1 MASKDSLM
9 ELTRRPYV
17 SAGAVIAAASLTAV
31 TPVAPPPLE
40 SKERA
45 VQLLTG
51 EEDITLDLVRHGLN
65 GPPSYQ
71 SIVGSF
77 LPGYGLN
84 ATGEEQAQALV
95 PAIEAEFPNGIA
107 GIYAGDNIRMPETV
121 QPLADALGMNV
132 QQLPGLDE
140 IPGGIYNGAASFFTP
155 GGILYELT
163 LLAWGFGLEL
173 VPMPGSYDINGVAFD
188 EDFSAAVQAIYD
200 NTVSAGGATTDIA
213 ASGEAAISTWV
224 LMNVNNPD
232 LNIFIPLFIEN
243 LLGTSTFLP
252 NAGQVVVEGSPGD
265 WTLVSFNGE
274 AIPAPDLLTELFV
287 DVRNLIEAP
296 QTAAYN
302 IFESLLLDPT
312 TTLSTIQTG
321 LTDIATATAQFPVAV
336 IDDILNALGIGA
348 SSDLSADLTNLL
360 STAATDI
367 SGLLPGELGT
377 MLASTLTSL

>member
-1 MASKDSLM
+1 M
-9 ELTRRPYV
+9 ELTRRPFV
-17 SAGAVIAAASLTAV
+17 SAGAAIAAASLTAV
-31 TPVAPPPLE
+31 TPIAPPPLE

-51 EEDITLDLVRHGLN
+51 EEEITLDLVRHGLN

-77 LPGYGLN
+77 LPGYPLN

-95 PAIEAEFPNGIA
+95 PAIEAEFPNSIA
-107 GIYAGDNIRMPETV
+107 AIYAGDNIRMPETV

-132 QQLPGLDE
+132 QLLPGLDE

-163 LLAWGFGLEL
+163 LLAWGFGLEF

-188 EDFSAAVQAIYD
+188 EDFSAAVQTIYD
-200 NTVSAGGATTDIA
+200 NTVSAGGPTTDIA

-243 LLGTSTFLP
+243 LLGTATFLP

-321 LTDIATATAQFPVAV
+321 LSDIATATAQFPVAV
-336 IDDILNALGIGA
+336 IDDILNALGVST

-377 MLASTLTSL
+377 ALAATLTPL